1 MVTNVDL
8 SMMSHP
14 LNLKDKDKEVAAQI
28 RRLKIPIA
36 GALCDLP
43 KQTIQPMTTGLG
55 TRMKLKN
62 SYDFAH

>member
-14 LNLKDKDKEVAAQI
+14 LNLNDKDKEVAAQI

-36 GALCDLP
+36 GALCNLP
-43 KQTIQPMTTGLG
+43 KQTGQP
-55 TRMKLKN
+55 N
-62 SYDFAH
+62 NDDQYEDEDEEQS